1 MSASTR
7 EMLCQALG
15 MVDKAIA
22 FYDAHAESCHGG
34 VIRDVF
40 VRLRDLKKT
49 RRDRLQVLHDK
60 VEAGV
65 SFAEACESLEEE
77 NAVGANMFRDIAS
90 RHEPVS
96 CPLDEISS
104 IDEAAAIELELVRF
118 FEDQEQA
125 VSGTSDKRFLHY
137 LVQDARGQFML
148 INDMKWYYENPKAWT
163 FADKKPYE
171 AD

>member
-1 MSASTR
+1 MSESSR

-22 FYDAHAESCHGG
+22 FYDAHAESCEGG

-40 VRLRDLKKT
+40 IRLRDLKKT
-49 RRDRLQVLHDK
+49 RRDRLQELHDK

-65 SFAEACESLEEE
+65 SFAEACESMEQETAE
-77 NAVGANMFRDIAS
+77 GANMFRDIA
-90 RHEPVS
+90 RQHEPVA
-96 CPLDEISS
+96 CPLDEIAS
-104 IDEAAAIELELVRF
+104 IDEAAAIELDLVRF

-125 VSGTSDKRFLHY
+125 ATEPAEKHFLHY
-137 LVQDARGQFML
+137 LVQDARGQYML
-148 INDMKWYYENPKAWT
+148 INDMKWYYEDPGAWT